1 MMRARKIIGESWAQI
16 RIMPD
21 TSLRF
26 RYRVDHVCTCEFS
39 MLCEVGEKYK
49 PYFISLM
56 SEHGIELGEQ
66 LEFDAAPWVADTYR
80 MKGDQ

>member
-1 MMRARKIIGESWAQI
+1 MKARKIIGEPWAQI

-26 RYRVDHVCTCEFS
+26 RYQVDHLCTCEFS
-39 MLCEVGEKYK
+39 LLSEVGEKYK
-49 PYFISLM
+49 TPFIELM
-56 SEHGIELGEQ
+56 HEHGIELGDP

-80 MKGDQ
+80 MKGA